1 MKEKIKDLTI
11 ELLEKL
17 ELNIDSVEV
26 VENNERNENFD
37 IRIKTPDSAILIG
50 KHWNTFEDLKN
61 ILKQISKIELKKQ
74 IFSWYSIFLLDKL
87 KPKIEY
93 LASNYFTIITN
104 HKYSSITLDRE
115 YKIKID
121 EKNLNLYSGGEQ
133 DLANLCLRIALWQ
146 NLSITNSWN
155 MINFLILDEVLG
167 SQDNKRQ
174 ENILIAL
181 KKLETKFSQI
191 ILISHID
198 WLKDAGDNLIE
209 VKNINNLESE
219 ILEF

>member
-1 MKEKIKDLTI
+1 MKEEKFESEKKSLHLENQI
-11 ELLEKL
+11 EK
-17 ELNIDSVEV
+17 NKKY
-26 VENNERNENFD
+26 EN
-37 IRIKTPDSAILIG
+37 
-50 KHWNTFEDLKN
+50 DLKN